1 MSMLQEERDEKIAYH
16 MAKID
21 ETRKS
26 FDVSVEATKE
36 QYPVSSSYVALKSS
50 ELRGQC
56 WTMYLAQ
63 CRKEAKDLNTNSS
76 NIVDKYGPEVQQRHL
91 FEFCSREANRQA
103 LLKYG
108 QTKVKNLKA
117 AGVARGENTFHG
129 YMTLLNVEKAYA
141 LLGAEEQIA
150 SGPVTGGGGGSEHE
164 YHSTRNNVVARDETV
179 EATGG
184 DVQDGGEE
192 AQGPLQQKR
201 RRNGQSYG
209 WW

>member
-1 MSMLQEERDEKIAYH
+1 
-16 MAKID
+16 
-21 ETRKS
+21 
-26 FDVSVEATKE
+26 
-36 QYPVSSSYVALKSS
+36 
-50 ELRGQC
+50 
-56 WTMYLAQ
+56 MYLAQ

-76 NIVDKYGPEVQQRHL
+76 NIVEKYGPEVQQRHL
-91 FEFCSREANRQA
+91 FEFCSQEANCQA

-108 QTKVKNLKA
+108 QTKVKNLKE

-150 SGPVTGGGGGSEHE
+150 SGPVSGGGGGDDED
-164 YHSTRNNVVARDETV
+164 HSTRNNVFARDETV